1 MFEALSM
8 TNLAAEKPPPVH
20 PTEIRTS
27 SSPSSAVGLN
37 TTSALANYATEVGNS
52 TDTVLIQ
59 SQQVRMTSVA
69 RTARYSEMIEIGKL
83 ANKLLKE
90 KPPLLRLWV
99 SLLPLVIVI
108 SPEYIQ
114 IVLSNR
120 DETYKSTIYSMG
132 RRYLGDGLITSSG
145 PKWKRNRKLIA
156 PTFHTNVVKDFIP
169 VFIRNTHIM
178 VANMRKHTELGES
191 IEISTYT
198 FSCTLDIIAETAMGT
213 PINLQQQGL
222 HREYTTSFGKAMKI
236 MMNRVLNPWFMLD
249 TLFKFTTEAKELE
262 AHYDYICSL
271 ARQSRPIY
279 VDARFMYCA
288 GGKRDA
294 VFIDRLLEL
303 EDEGFTEDDI
313 IYEVNTFL
321 IAGHETSALAS
332 SFCLMMLALH
342 TNFQD
347 SAWQELEEIFGH
359 SDREPTLQDLRN
371 MKYLERCIQET
382 LRLFPSAPAIGRK
395 LQEDL
400 QLGKYII
407 PAGCEVLIPIIT
419 VHRMKEHYPNPNKF
433 NPDNFLPDR
442 VQERHPYVYIPFS
455 AGPRNCVAQKFAM
468 IESKVIISTVLR
480 QFRLEPITQMRDIN
494 LTWNVTLRSTKPLI
508 IKLTSR
514 H

>member
-1 MFEALSM
+1 
-8 TNLAAEKPPPVH
+8 
-20 PTEIRTS
+20 
-27 SSPSSAVGLN
+27 
-37 TTSALANYATEVGNS
+37 
-52 TDTVLIQ
+52 
-59 SQQVRMTSVA
+59 
-69 RTARYSEMIEIGKL
+69 
-83 ANKLLKE
+83 
-90 KPPLLRLWV
+90 
-99 SLLPLVIVI
+99 
-108 SPEYIQ
+108 
-114 IVLSNR
+114 
-120 DETYKSTIYSMG
+120 
-132 RRYLGDGLITSSG
+132 
-145 PKWKRNRKLIA
+145 
-156 PTFHTNVVKDFIP
+156 
-169 VFIRNTHIM
+169 
-178 VANMRKHTELGES
+178 
-191 IEISTYT
+191 
-198 FSCTLDIIAETAMGT
+198 
-213 PINLQQQGL
+213 
-222 HREYTTSFGKAMKI
+222 
-236 MMNRVLNPWFMLD
+236 
-249 TLFKFTTEAKELE
+249 
-262 AHYDYICSL
+262 
-271 ARQSRPIY
+271 
-279 VDARFMYCA
+279 MYCA
-288 GGKRDA
+288 GGKKDA

-342 TNFQD
+342 TNFQHPNHWLHYSIYYHFVTSILATRKLPLKVDQLPLQVLATPQLDQRCKKRKWQD

-400 QLGKYII
+400 HLGENII

-480 QFRLEPITQMRDIN
+480 QFRLEPITQLRDIN